1 MKQHAEAT
9 NRNREPIAAVLG
21 RLWVGPRRVL
31 EVASGTGQ
39 HAVHFAAALPHLDW
53 QPTDASPGA
62 LASIEAWRAEAGL
75 RNLRPARPLDVMGPW
90 PALDF
95 DAVFCANMIHIAPPE
110 AGSALLRE
118 AGARLPDGGE
128 LVLYGPFRRQGRH
141 TAPSNEAFDGWLK
154 AQDPRFGV
162 RDLDELVAEARARGL
177 RLVEEVAMPANN
189 LTVVLRKVASSHGEP
204 RRAS

>member
-9 NRNREPIAAVLG
+9 TRNREPIVEVLR
-21 RLWVGPRRVL
+21 RLWTTPRTVL

-39 HAVHFAAALPHLDW
+39 HAVHFAAMLPHLDW
-53 QPTDASPGA
+53 QPTDASPAA

-75 RNLRPARPLDVMGPW
+75 RNLRPARPLDVTGPW
-90 PALDF
+90 PTLDF

-110 AGSALLRE
+110 AGSSLLRE
-118 AGARLPDGGE
+118 AGARLPEGGE

-154 AQDPRFGV
+154 AQDARFGV
-162 RDLDELVAEARARGL
+162 RDLDELVAEARTRGL
-177 RLVEEVAMPANN
+177 RLVEEVTMPANN
-189 LTVVLRKVASSHGEP
+189 LTVVFAKIGASPGEQ
-204 RRAS
+204 RRQS